1 MPILVCSR
9 ICSLLLV
16 RSELL
21 QLVKRH
27 LAQSLLVRSVQED
40 LRDNLLAQ
48 RVVLVRIKSLPPSGK
63 SKISLPYNMHSRSMS
78 ELTC

>member
-1 MPILVCSR
+1 MPILVFSR
-9 ICSLLLV
+9 ICSPLLV

-40 LRDNLLAQ
+40 LWDNLLAQ
-48 RVVLVRIKSLPPSGK
+48 RVVLVRIKGLPPSK
-63 SKISLPYNMHSRSMS
+63 KVRLASHAY
-78 ELTC
+78 